1 MSYIFTSL
9 VGHQLFGVINAI
21 LCATD
26 IKNKLYPLS
35 GIKLYPTADMTN
47 PKTGKITKGT
57 AHEAQIIKKFC
68 EENNYP
74 PVEIVEIDRLNNNY
88 AQLVSD
94 VTSNG
99 DKILFNIEGGM
110 NYAVSQYISA
120 LMQNSKDS
128 ALIITDGPVCHTVNL
143 NKSSLTESPDWDQ
156 TISIKELEPHQ
167 ILDIQ
172 GTTYTIEPNDTNFV
186 RYLKHWLKFLPATS
200 LTNVSISGVTADVV
214 WNSGGNH
221 LSFLLEANN
230 TGNPSNDKNRIK
242 RRRTV
247 AQWASSKTQ
256 EKNIYDAKCYVL
268 CEIKADKES
277 LIRESRGK
285 AVPIKS
291 AFGTCNGSSLL
302 GSKQTVIR
310 TMDPIFQNEIK
321 RIFSSNL
328 KSEFIS
334 EKKRTNVLVDSNTLI
349 TALGTDV
356 SSTLTAISSHVT
368 NCRVTHKEVSS
379 VIILCSSD
387 LDKKAFSVKDALKKQ
402 KAFSRVDI
410 RIVGTDIKG
419 RYIPFR
425 LRLNDD
431 ATNVEVNITPG
442 SKGQTAF
449 LTCFA
454 ELNHLKIWSINKS
467 EISLLSPVDE
477 VYSYPVTSFDPI
489 SLLSVDDKQLKCSWI
504 SKEDRVVLS
513 NILQEINT
521 SESEY
526 QLNDILNKNGLSI
539 EKVENRT
546 EHYVFSVSQE
556 TEPYKL
562 GDWFE
567 RVTLVGMS
575 ALRGSRAYTNV
586 EVMRSD
592 LKGHIIEIDC
602 LCSYGN
608 MVLSVSCKAYYECTK
623 ENLLLKI
630 KAPMDEAVAFAKSV
644 GRFCLPVIC
653 VLNKFDLPS
662 IKTIHQTGAK
672 IAIIDLNDLA
682 DPQRLNMIF
691 RELEEVYQSTDPE
704 YLNAESY

>member
-1 MSYIFTSL
+1 MSYFFTSL

-26 IKNKLYPLS
+26 NKNKLYPLS

-47 PKTGKITKGT
+47 PKTGKTTKGT
-57 AHEAQIIKKFC
+57 AHEAHIIKKFC

-128 ALIITDGPVCHTVNL
+128 ALIITDGPACHTVNL
-143 NKSSLTESPDWDQ
+143 NKGSLTESPDWDQ
-156 TISIKELEPHQ
+156 TISIKELEPQQ

-172 GTTYTIEPNDTNFV
+172 GTTYTLEPNDTNFV
-186 RYLKHWLKFLPATS
+186 RYLKHWLKFLPAKS
-200 LTNVSISGVTADVV
+200 LTNASISGVTADVV

-230 TGNPSNDKNRIK
+230 TGNPSKDKNRLK
-242 RRRTV
+242 RIRTV

-268 CEIKADKES
+268 CESEAHKES

-285 AVPIKS
+285 AVPIEA

-302 GSKQTVIR
+302 GPKQTVIR
-310 TMDPIFQNEIK
+310 TMYPKFQNEIK
-321 RIFSSNL
+321 RIFASNL

-356 SSTLTAISSHVT
+356 SSTLTAITSHVT

-387 LDKKAFSVKDALKKQ
+387 LDNKAFSVKDALKKQ
-402 KAFSRVDI
+402 KAFSRLEI

-425 LRLNDD
+425 LRLNDE

-442 SKGQTAF
+442 TKGQTAF

-477 VYSYPVTSFDPI
+477 VCSYPVTSFDPI
-489 SLLSVDDKQLKCSWI
+489 SLLRVDDKLLNR
-504 SKEDRVVLS
+504 SKVSNDDRQVIS

-521 SESEY
+521 SEGEY

-546 EHYVFSVSQE
+546 EHYVFSLSQE

-592 LKGHIIEIDC
+592 LNGHIIEIDC

-662 IKTIHQTGAK
+662 IKTIHKTGAK

-704 YLNAESY
+704 YLNIESF

>member
-26 IKNKLYPLS
+26 TKNKLYPLS

-57 AHEAQIIKKFC
+57 SHEAQIIKKFC

-156 TISIKELEPHQ
+156 TISIKELEPQQ

-172 GTTYTIEPNDTNFV
+172 GTTYTLEPNDTNFV
-186 RYLKHWLKFLPATS
+186 RYLKHWLKFLPAKS
-200 LTNVSISGVTADVV
+200 LTNVSISGVTTDVV

-310 TMDPIFQNEIK
+310 TMDPIFQKEIK
-321 RIFSSNL
+321 RIFASNL
-328 KSEFIS
+328 KPEFIS
-334 EKKRTNVLVDSNTLI
+334 EKKRTNVLIDSDTLI

-387 LDKKAFSVKDALKKQ
+387 LDKKAFSVQEALQKQ

-425 LRLNDD
+425 LRLND

-504 SKEDRVVLS
+504 SKEDRAVLS

-521 SESEY
+521 SEGEY

-539 EKVENRT
+539 EKVEKST
-546 EHYVFSVSQE
+546 EPFVFSLSQK

-562 GDWFE
+562 GEWFE
-567 RVTLVGMS
+567 RVTLVGML
-575 ALRGSRAYTNV
+575 ALKGSRAYTNV
-586 EVMRSD
+586 KVMRSD
-592 LKGHIIEIDC
+592 IFLHLLEIDC

-608 MVLSVSCKAYYECTK
+608 IVLSVSCKAYYECTK

-662 IKTIHQTGAK
+662 IKTIHRTGAK
-672 IAIIDLNDLA
+672 LAIIDLNDLA

-704 YLNAESY
+704 YLNIESF